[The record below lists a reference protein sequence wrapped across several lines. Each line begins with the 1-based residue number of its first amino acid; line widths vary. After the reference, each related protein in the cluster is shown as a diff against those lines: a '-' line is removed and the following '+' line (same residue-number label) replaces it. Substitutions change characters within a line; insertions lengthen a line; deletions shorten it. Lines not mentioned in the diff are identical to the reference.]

1 MTAHACPREQDALDA
16 VASRRWPG
24 RDDELSAHIAT
35 CIVCSDLVA
44 VAAALRDDW
53 DAVPDLPPLPAAG
66 VVWWRAQVRARTE
79 ASRLAARPITVV
91 QGISAATAVGVML
104 ALSTFA
110 EAPVIGAAQSFTGQ
124 VWSWIPRL
132 AVNAEVAGH
141 VLRATILGVGVWLVL
156 LPVAVYLT
164 SDE

>member
-1 MTAHACPREQDALDA
+1 M
-16 VASRRWPG
+16 
-24 RDDELSAHIAT
+24 
-35 CIVCSDLVA
+35 
-44 VAAALRDDW
+44 
-53 DAVPDLPPLPAAG
+53 
-66 VVWWRAQVRARTE
+66 WWRAQVRARTE
-79 ASRLAARPITVV
+79 AARLASRPITVV

-156 LPVAVYLT
+156 LPVAVYLA